1 MADVCTGPQ
10 GEDLCHLARGPPAV
24 DFTTIRQ
31 KRREKRSHDD
41 TKQAATQDPR
51 IAMALEAGS
60 TGATAAAA
68 ATGGGGL
75 SAEGSHTHT
84 ALCVCTVST
93 AMPYTDS

>member
-1 MADVCTGPQ
+1 M
-10 GEDLCHLARGPPAV
+10 ESL
-24 DFTTIRQ
+24 
-31 KRREKRSHDD
+31 RSLSELFV
-41 TKQAATQDPR
+41 TLKPT